1 MGTPVGHQSPEQH
14 GPTLAYPLR
23 WKSLRSEVWAIGLQA
38 IRENPN
44 GLLQTKQDPAKG
56 TSTLP
61 AALLL
66 LQTPSGMLICLYLP
80 PQPAFPASVPQD
92 GTIRATAGTV
102 LPGYSGGRGC
112 PRCTVSPRSTLVSD
126 THRGP
131 AVSVHPLS
139 PATQRV
145 TPNHVHAA
153 QPGPCPSPHGPRPL
167 QSPGRHSHSG
177 ILLRPFLPVPGT
189 CPPPHSPPPR
199 PRLWPPPCSTR
210 PVLVCLQGVSALSP
224 DPHGPFRPLPFLP
237 HARPL
242 SLGVSLTPVRAPV
255 LELR

>member
-1 MGTPVGHQSPEQH
+1 MGSKRLEKTQMASYRQSRIPPR
-14 GPTLAYPLR
+14 GRPRCLLPCSSCRLPPARSSVST
-23 WKSLRSEVWAIGLQA
+23 SLLS
-38 IRENPN
+38 P
-44 GLLQTKQDPAKG
+44 P
-56 TSTLP
+56 SLP
-61 AALLL
+61 A
-66 LQTPSGMLICLYLP
+66 CLR
-80 PQPAFPASVPQD
+80 
-92 GTIRATAGTV
+92 TIRANAGTV

-131 AVSVHPLS
+131 AVSVRPLS

-153 QPGPCPSPHGPRPL
+153 QPGPHPSPHGPRPL
-167 QSPGRHSHSG
+167 QSPGRHSHFG
-177 ILLRPFLPVPGT
+177 ILLRPFLPIPGT

-199 PRLWPPPCSTR
+199 PRLWPPPCPTR

-224 DPHGPFRPLPFLP
+224 DPHGPFRPLPLLT

-242 SLGVSLTPVRAPV
+242 SLGISLTPVRAPV
-255 LELR
+255 LEL